1 MDRRDENNIDLRCSI
16 FDCRKGGTQAFT
28 IVSKTDSSRS
38 IIQGNK
44 SFAFH
49 HGLKFDS
56 HRFFCTRFALFARLP
71 WQTQLLNTASPY
83 KIYRAKV
90 PYKCR

>member
-1 MDRRDENNIDLRCSI
+1 MDRRDENNVNLRCSI
-16 FDCRKGGTQAFT
+16 FNCVDCHERRTQAFT

-44 SFAFH
+44 SFVFH

-56 HRFFCTRFALFARLP
+56 RRFFCTRFALFARLP
-71 WQTQLLNTASPY
+71 WQTQLLNTASP
-83 KIYRAKV
+83 
-90 PYKCR
+90 

>member
-1 MDRRDENNIDLRCSI
+1 MRMDRRDENNVNLRCSI
-16 FDCRKGGTQAFT
+16 FNCVDCHERRTQAFT

-56 HRFFCTRFALFARLP
+56 RRFFCTRFALFARLP
-71 WQTQLLNTASPY
+71 WQTQLLNTASP
-83 KIYRAKV
+83 
-90 PYKCR
+90 